1 MTHPHWIDAHCH
13 LADPRLKADLSE
25 IFERAHRAGVD
36 RFVQGGIDPAD
47 WDRQESLA
55 SARPPGQILSA
66 FGLHPMWVAE
76 NSQDA
81 CESALADLVRRLA
94 RPKRAVET
102 SSGRLP
108 PSAPAALGELGLD
121 HRPRFGV
128 ETRPRQLEF
137 FQRQL
142 ELPEGRPL
150 PLILHVV
157 RAHAEALQALKAASS
172 RRPLQ
177 GIVHSFS
184 GSFEVAR
191 QYLDL
196 GFFISVGGTMVG
208 LQSFE
213 KTAKTVIKLPPDRL
227 VLETDSPDQPP
238 PSYAGRLNE
247 PASLWEVACAVGS
260 LRNEAPE
267 AVLDRSRS
275 NLEKLFPW
283 KL

>member
-1 MTHPHWIDAHCH
+1 MTHRHWIDAHCH
-13 LADPRLKADLSE
+13 LADPRLKANLSE
-25 IFERAHRAGVD
+25 IFERAQRAGVD

-55 SARPPGQILSA
+55 SARPPGQILAA

-81 CESALADLVRRLA
+81 CEAALAELVRRLQPGA
-94 RPKRAVET
+94 
-102 SSGRLP
+102 SG
-108 PSAPAALGELGLD
+108 PAALGELGLD
-121 HRPRFGV
+121 HRPRFAP

-142 ELPEGRPL
+142 ELPEGRSL

-157 RAHAEALQALKAASS
+157 RAHTEALQALKAVSS

-283 KL
+283 KP

>member
-1 MTHPHWIDAHCH
+1 MTHRHWIDAHCH
-13 LADPRLKADLSE
+13 LADPRLKAELSGV
-25 IFERAHRAGVD
+25 FERAQRAGVD

-47 WDRQESLA
+47 WDRQDSLKA
-55 SARPPGQILSA
+55 DRPPGQILAA

-76 NSQDA
+76 NPQDA
-81 CESALADLVRRLA
+81 CEAALAELVRRLQPGA
-94 RPKRAVET
+94 
-102 SSGRLP
+102 SS
-108 PSAPAALGELGLD
+108 PAALGELGLD
-121 HRPRFGV
+121 HRPRFAP

-142 ELPEGRPL
+142 ELPEGRSL

-157 RAHAEALQALKAASS
+157 RAHTEALQAFKAVSS

-213 KTAKTVIKLPPDRL
+213 KTAKTVIKIPPDRL

-238 PSYAGRLNE
+238 PSYAGSLNE

-260 LRNEAPE
+260 LRNEALE
-267 AVLDRSRS
+267 AVLELSRS

-283 KL
+283 KP

>member
-1 MTHPHWIDAHCH
+1 MTHRHWIDAHCH
-13 LADPRLKADLSE
+13 LADPRLKAALPE
-25 IFERAHRAGVD
+25 ILDRAQKAGVD
-36 RFVQGGIDPAD
+36 RFIQGGIDPAD
-47 WDRQESLA
+47 WDRQDQLA
-55 SARPPGQILSA
+55 ATRPPGQILAA
-66 FGLHPMWVAE
+66 FGLHPLWVAE
-76 NSQDA
+76 NYQDA
-81 CESALADLVRRLA
+81 CESALEALIQRLQPGA
-94 RPKRAVET
+94 
-102 SSGRLP
+102 SG
-108 PSAPAALGELGLD
+108 PAALGELGLD
-121 HRPRFGV
+121 HRPRFGPK
-128 ETRPRQLEF
+128 TRPRQLEF

-142 ELPEGRPL
+142 ELPEGHSL

-157 RAHAEALQALKAASS
+157 RAHSEALQALKAASS
-172 RRPLQ
+172 RRPLK

-196 GFFISVGGTMVG
+196 GFFISVGGTLVG

-247 PASLWEVACAVGS
+247 PASLWDVACAVGA

-267 AVLDRSRS
+267 TVLDRSRS

-283 KL
+283 KP